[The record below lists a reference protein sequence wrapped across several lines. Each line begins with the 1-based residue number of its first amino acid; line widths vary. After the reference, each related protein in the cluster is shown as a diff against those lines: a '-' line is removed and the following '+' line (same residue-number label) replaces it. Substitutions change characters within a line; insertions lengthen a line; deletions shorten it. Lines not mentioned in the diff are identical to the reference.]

1 VDVSNIN
8 TAILLIHCPDRPG
21 IVAAV
26 TSFLSEHEG
35 NVLYLDQH
43 VDRKAGI
50 FFMRLEW
57 ELEKFQ
63 IPIEALEQHLDP
75 LVSQFK
81 MTWRL
86 YLSDMR
92 PRMAIFVS
100 KIPHCLDDILAR
112 YQSGEWNVDIPLVIS
127 NHETQK
133 DTVRKFGPN
142 FYCFPKNQ
150 DNKAEQEKQ
159 ELKLL
164 NDYSINFIVL
174 ARYMQILSND
184 FVSHYRNRIIN
195 IHHSFLPA
203 FPGAKPYHSAYERGV
218 KIIGATSHYVTED
231 LDEGPI
237 IDQDVARVTH
247 RDSVSDMIRVGRDL
261 EKIVLSRAIHA
272 HLSRKVMVYKNKTIV
287 FS

>member
-1 VDVSNIN
+1 MNEPNTN
-8 TAILLIHCPDRPG
+8 TAILLIHCPDQPG

-26 TSFLSEHEG
+26 TSFLSQHEG
-35 NVLYLDQH
+35 NILYLDQH
-43 VDRKAGI
+43 VDREAGV

-57 ELEKFQ
+57 ELEKFH
-63 IPIEALEQHLDP
+63 IPIESFENHLDP
-75 LVSQFK
+75 LVRQFK

-86 YLSDMR
+86 YLSNMR

-112 YQSGEWNVDIPLVIS
+112 YQSGEWTVDIPLVIS

-142 FYCFPKNQ
+142 FYCFPKTKE
-150 DNKAEQEKQ
+150 NKAEQEKQ

-164 NDYSINFIVL
+164 KDYSVNFIVL

-184 FVSHYRNRIIN
+184 FVSHYRNKIIN

-237 IDQDVARVTH
+237 IDQDVARVSH
-247 RDSVSDMIRVGRDL
+247 RDSVPDMVRIGRDL
-261 EKIVLSRAIHA
+261 EKIVLSRAIHV
-272 HLSRKVMVYKNKTIV
+272 HLSRKVMVYKNKTVV

>member
-1 VDVSNIN
+1 MNEPNTD

-26 TSFLSEHEG
+26 TSFLSDHEG
-35 NVLYLDQH
+35 NILYLDQH
-43 VDRKAGI
+43 VDREAGV

-63 IPIEALEQHLDP
+63 IPIESLEQYLDP
-75 LVSQFK
+75 LVRQFK

-86 YLSDMR
+86 YLSNMR

-112 YQSGEWNVDIPLVIS
+112 YQSGEWKVDIPLVIS

-142 FYCFPKNQ
+142 FYCFPKTKE
-150 DNKAEQEKQ
+150 NKAEQEKQ

-164 NDYSINFIVL
+164 KDYSVNFIVL

-184 FVSHYRNRIIN
+184 FVSHYRNKIIN

-237 IDQDVARVTH
+237 INQDVARVTH
-247 RDSVSDMIRVGRDL
+247 RDSVPDMVRIGRDL
-261 EKIVLSRAIHA
+261 EKIVLSHAIHA